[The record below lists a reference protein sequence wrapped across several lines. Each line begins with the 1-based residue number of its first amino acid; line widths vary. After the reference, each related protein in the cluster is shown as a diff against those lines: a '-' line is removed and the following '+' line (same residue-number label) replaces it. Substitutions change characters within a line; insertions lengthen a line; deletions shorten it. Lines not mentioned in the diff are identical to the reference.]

1 MLPRCTYSLI
11 LGNGFLRATETI
23 TKFRHRLT
31 KCLFSVI
38 GNVSHFDFLGETY
51 QRLEGTVADLHQV
64 FAIPDTGA
72 DRNVMSL
79 QYAIDN
85 GLEIKT
91 EPENRGYLQ
100 FADGS
105 FDETVG
111 QVHTFWTFASG
122 QRIPVTFEILRYC
135 CSDVIIGE
143 EILTEHDVFEKH
155 AGSILYDMAF
165 DDDSY
170 ELAPFDFVNSWQ
182 RGYEGLI
189 EKVTPRKGL
198 SHIKTPIADAE
209 VEEQHRRNVW
219 NHRYDFGAS
228 ASTVEK
234 ELELARRERYKA
246 RCYSGDL
253 PGSGHPNG
261 DSNDAIRGRG
271 LPIPQ
276 RRMPVIPSIP
286 TSQPRR

>member
-1 MLPRCTYSLI
+1 M
-11 LGNGFLRATETI
+11 
-23 TKFRHRLT
+23 
-31 KCLFSVI
+31 
-38 GNVSHFDFLGETY
+38 SHFGFLGETY
-51 QRLEGTVADLHQV
+51 QRLEGTIADLHQV

-111 QVHTFWTFASG
+111 QVDTYWTFASG

-135 CSDVIIGE
+135 CSEVIIGE
-143 EILTEHDVFEKH
+143 EIFTEHEVFEKH
-155 AGSILYDMAF
+155 AGSILYDVVF

-182 RGYEGLI
+182 RGYEGLVQ
-189 EKVTPRKGL
+189 KVTSRKGL
-198 SHIKTPIADAE
+198 SHPKAPTTNAE
-209 VEEQHRRNVW
+209 AEEQHRRNVW
-219 NHRYDFGAS
+219 NHKYDFGAR

-234 ELELARRERYKA
+234 ELEKARRERYKA
-246 RCYSGDL
+246 NCYPGNL
-253 PGSGHPNG
+253 PSSSHPNG
-261 DSNDAIRGRG
+261 DSSHALGEKD

-276 RRMPVIPSIP
+276 RRMPKVPSIP
-286 TSQPRR
+286 TSQSRR